1 MSEKYIRKNKNSF
14 AIVKDSKSYGRFD
27 SIDEAKL
34 IRDELIKNN
43 WNIYSIDET
52 YAFEDEY
59 LIIKSV
65 DGKLQSLGRFK
76 EQPSQEMVEKLY
88 KKRLRNPN
96 NSRYGLNI
104 FKVFD
109 TFVIKKQIAGDDYVF
124 GYYDRLEDAEFVRNH
139 LLENSWD
146 VNSFSQIQF
155 DDETDSYR
163 VVEIIDDRVY
173 VLDIF
178 TNKSDIDIVRCHEEF
193 LSKITKHKLGLAQ
206 HSHLDE
212 LTGKIDELEERFDV
226 KAHDD
231 IWDFNNKKEPL
242 DVIFGMTPF
251 QKSVYDA
258 IDDST
263 FEEIKKSLM
272 RFKSGNFDEK
282 IQKNLDELIE
292 LGLISKNKDTYKHN
306 VD

>member
-14 AIVKDSKSYGRFD
+14 AIVKDSKSYGRFG

-43 WNIYSIDET
+43 WNIDSIDET
-52 YAFEDEY
+52 YAFDDDY
-59 LIIKSV
+59 LIIRPV

-88 KKRLRNPN
+88 KKCLRNPN
-96 NSRYGLNI
+96 NSKYGLNI

-109 TFVIKKQIAGDDYVF
+109 TFVIKKQIAGDDYIF
-124 GYYDRLEDAEFVRNH
+124 GYYDSLEDAEFVRNH

-146 VNSFSQIQF
+146 VNSFSQIHF
-155 DDETDSYR
+155 DGETDSYR
-163 VVEIIDDRVY
+163 VVETIDDMVY
-173 VLDIF
+173 VLDTF
-178 TNKSDIDIVRCHEEF
+178 TNKSDIDIVWCHEEF

-206 HSHLDE
+206 HPHLDE
-212 LTGKIDELEERFDV
+212 LTEKIDELEESFNV
-226 KAHDD
+226 KARDD
-231 IWDFNNKKEPL
+231 VWDFNNKKDPL
-242 DVIFGMTPF
+242 DVIFSLTPF

-282 IQKNLDELIE
+282 IQKTSMNLLSLD
-292 LGLISKNKDTYKHN
+292 
-306 VD
+306 

>member
-1 MSEKYIRKNKNSF
+1 MSEKYIRKNKSSYI
-14 AIVKDSKSYGRFD
+14 IVKNSKSYGKFD

-52 YAFEDEY
+52 YAFDDEY

-65 DGKLQSLGRFK
+65 DGKLQSLGQFK

-88 KKRLRNPN
+88 KKRIRNPN
-96 NSRYGLNI
+96 NSKYGLNI
-104 FKVFD
+104 SKVFD
-109 TFVIKKQIAGDDYVF
+109 TFVVKKQIAGDDYTF
-124 GYYDRLEDAEFVRNH
+124 GYYDNLEDAEFVRNH

-173 VLDIF
+173 VLDTF
-178 TNKSDIDIVRCHEEF
+178 KNKSDIDIVRCHEEF

-206 HSHLDE
+206 HPHLDE

-226 KAHDD
+226 KARDD
-231 IWDFNNKKEPL
+231 VWNFKNTQDPL

-251 QKSVYDA
+251 QKSVYDVA
-258 IDDST
+258 DDST

>member
-1 MSEKYIRKNKNSF
+1 MSEKYIRKNKSSYI
-14 AIVKDSKSYGRFD
+14 IVKNSKSYGKFD

-52 YAFEDEY
+52 YAFDDEY

-88 KKRLRNPN
+88 KKHLRNPN
-96 NSRYGLNI
+96 NSKYGLNI
-104 FKVFD
+104 SKVFD
-109 TFVIKKQIAGDDYVF
+109 TFVIKKQIAGDDYIF
-124 GYYDRLEDAEFVRNH
+124 GYYDNLEDAEFVRNH

-146 VNSFSQIQF
+146 VNSFSQIHF
-155 DDETDSYR
+155 DDETDLYR
-163 VVEIIDDRVY
+163 VVETIDDKVY
-173 VLDIF
+173 VLDTF
-178 TNKSDIDIVRCHEEF
+178 ANKSDIDIVRCHEEF

-206 HSHLDE
+206 HHHLDE

-292 LGLISKNKDTYKHN
+292 LGLISKNNSTYKHN